1 MKKLILAIVVGYIVL
16 MGTNYLIHDI
26 WLMPDYNAIPSSHR
40 PAAAIMQR
48 FWAMAIGQFLY
59 AALFAYIY
67 RRGAE
72 KKPWVGQGIR
82 YAIVMTLFT
91 VIPYSLSEYDIYN
104 IPHHLAM
111 KWIAGGFVQLILL
124 GLIVA
129 GICKEETA

>member
-1 MKKLILAIVVGYIVL
+1 VKKLILAIVVGYIVL

-26 WLMPDYNAIPSSHR
+26 WLMPNYNAIPWSHR
-40 PAAAIMQR
+40 TSAEMMHR

-67 RRGAE
+67 QRGAE

-82 YAIVMTLFT
+82 YGIVMTLFT
-91 VIPYSLSEYDIYN
+91 VIPYSLSEYDVYL

-111 KWIAGGFVQLILL
+111 KWIAAGFVQVVLL
-124 GLIVA
+124 GLVVA
-129 GICKEETA
+129 GICKEKTA